1 MAEQKLAT
9 EIGNV
14 KGLEVKEVPFVNQ
27 ERASREGQNFTHF
40 ISMECLPDNAWNK
53 FKEKVQSLQDAAA
66 LVFPMGKRIKIT
78 SMHLTIATLRLVET
92 EEVQEV
98 RDRLPEITRRFADM
112 VGAAHGLEITFQ
124 NVGWG
129 DYGTI
134 WAELQMGTYSILAY
148 RKLLEDAFGSYIT
161 DCRFHPHLS
170 VFKNVVATPEEKTRF
185 RTANMGVTLAPIH
198 LELITLREK
207 KVAGEALKQPLANVV
222 IKKDIA

>member
-1 MAEQKLAT
+1 
-9 EIGNV
+9 
-14 KGLEVKEVPFVNQ
+14 
-27 ERASREGQNFTHF
+27 
-40 ISMECLPDNAWNK
+40 
-53 FKEKVQSLQDAAA
+53 
-66 LVFPMGKRIKIT
+66 
-78 SMHLTIATLRLVET
+78 
-92 EEVQEV
+92 
-98 RDRLPEITRRFADM
+98 M

-134 WAELQMGTYSILAY
+134 WAELQIGTYSILAY

-170 VFKNVVATPEEKTRF
+170 VFKNVVATPEEKARF

-207 KVAGEALKQPLANVV
+207 KVAGEALKQPLANVI